1 MGSRGLDK
9 LVRSRTL
16 SALVWQRMAPVVAA
30 QIEVSMLL
38 SCSGS
43 FGAHR
48 IFLARAVG
56 FGSGSWNRR
65 PETTGIEA
73 TVLSRLHR
81 HETECEMRDA
91 DQASSWPEF
100 SLRPDTGPVCIIVSV
115 SVCP

>member
-1 MGSRGLDK
+1 
-9 LVRSRTL
+9 
-16 SALVWQRMAPVVAA
+16 MAPVDAA
-30 QIEVSMLL
+30 QIAVSMLVPW
-38 SCSGS
+38 SRS
-43 FGAHR
+43 FGAHS
-48 IFLARAVG
+48 IILARAVS

-73 TVLSRLHR
+73 TVLSRRHR
-81 HETECEMRDA
+81 HETECEMSDA